1 MYAAFDRSSPSSLA
15 ADIQCLSWKGD
26 ARQGWLASGNSRKTV
41 GVTFT
46 ELSDEEDRSDLIFD
60 AQHDV
65 SLERQG
71 MRRNFNFR
79 EHSSEVCTLFVLNAT
94 LGGCVQ
100 YLLAAESYTLC
111 LCQAV
116 RKPRQFFPTNI
127 CWRDVSRNSQRD
139 LSVRYTYSGLVKTWL

>member
-1 MYAAFDRSSPSSLA
+1 MYASFDRSSPSSLA

-46 ELSDEEDRSDLIFD
+46 ELGDEEDQGLGSDLIFD

-79 EHSSEVCTLFVLNAT
+79 EHSSEVCS
-94 LGGCVQ
+94 
-100 YLLAAESYTLC
+100 LL
-111 LCQAV
+111 V
-116 RKPRQFFPTNI
+116 
-127 CWRDVSRNSQRD
+127 
-139 LSVRYTYSGLVKTWL
+139 